1 MVNQRRVEHKT
12 PAKRQA
18 EIKEIIQSKGVRLT
32 PCPVCLHNH
41 ITVFETSVRLFV
53 RTDVGRRPE
62 RFFTTAIVI
71 CQNCGLKT
79 EFDGETLGLDEYRTD
94 AFD

>member
-1 MVNQRRVEHKT
+1 MAYQKPADYKT
-12 PAKRQA
+12 PPKRQS

-32 PCPVCLHNH
+32 PCQVCLHNH
-41 ITVFETSVRLFV
+41 ITIFETSVRLFV

-71 CQNCGLKT
+71 CQSCGLKT
-79 EFDGETLGLDEYRTD
+79 EFDGETLGLDEFRTD